1 MPIFCMTAD
10 YTPDA
15 LKAMRANPNTNR
27 RAAAEQMCEAAGGK
41 LIAMYGT
48 MTNGPGVLVIYE
60 TQDFSSGPA
69 IAGVVKS
76 SGAVENFKLTRLFD
90 QDEIK
95 GFRGRARELE
105 GSYKP
110 PGQQ

>member
-1 MPIFCMTAD
+1 MPVFCITAD

-15 LKAMRANPNTNR
+15 LKAMRANPDTNR
-27 RAAAEQMCEAAGGK
+27 RAAAEEMCAASGGK

-60 TQDFSSGPA
+60 TPDLSSGPA

-105 GSYKP
+105 SAYNP
-110 PGQQ
+110 PGQR